1 MYIEKIKSPAFL
13 KGLNL
18 EELNIVA
25 DETRQAVLNRVSK
38 HGGHVGPNLG
48 FVEATVA
55 LHYVFDAPKDKLV
68 FDVSHQ
74 CYPHKV
80 LTGRASGFLGNVDD
94 MNAISGYSS
103 PAECPE
109 YDNFE
114 VGHTSTSISLATGL
128 QKARDIKG
136 TDENIIAIIGDGSL
150 SGGEAFEGLDE
161 ASELGTGIIVI
172 VNDNEMSIAENHGGI
187 YKNLRALRESRGT
200 CEHNWFK
207 AWGFEYKYL
216 EEGNNIE
223 KLIEVFKSVKGT
235 DKPTVVHI
243 HTEKGHGYA
252 PAVANKE
259 AWHWGLPFNLEDGSR
274 PRKNNN
280 GTIPQTA
287 PQEDYGTLFSD
298 WMLREMKQDK
308 TLIAVTAGT
317 PAAAGFT
324 VDKRNEAGKQHIDMG
339 IAEEQ
344 AAAMISGMAKGG
356 LHPVWTVYSTFIQRT
371 YDQIAQD
378 LCINSNPAVINVVG
392 GGVNSMNDITHICL
406 FDIPMLCSIPGL
418 IYLAPTTCE
427 EYFAMLRWAIQQDQK
442 PVAIRVPSNGVV
454 HTSEPVDT
462 EYGYEPKY
470 KVIHKGKNVAIIA
483 AGSFLQKGEN
493 VARLLTEKGINA
505 TLVNPR
511 YLNDVD
517 TDTLEGLKTDH
528 QLVVTLEDGCKDGG
542 FGERI
547 ASFYGLSDM
556 KVLVGGIKKGLY
568 DRFDVNKL
576 LSDNN
581 LLDEQIVDEI
591 LLHI

>member
-259 AWHWGLPFNLEDGSR
+259 AWHWGQPFNLEDGSR
-274 PRKNNN
+274 PRKNDVDN
-280 GTIPQTA
+280 IPQTA

-418 IYLAPTTCE
+418 FYLASTTCE

-483 AGSFLQKGEN
+483 AGSFFQKGEN

-528 QLVVTLEDGCKDGG
+528 QLVVTLEDGGKDGG

-581 LLDEQIVDEI
+581 LLDEQIVNGI